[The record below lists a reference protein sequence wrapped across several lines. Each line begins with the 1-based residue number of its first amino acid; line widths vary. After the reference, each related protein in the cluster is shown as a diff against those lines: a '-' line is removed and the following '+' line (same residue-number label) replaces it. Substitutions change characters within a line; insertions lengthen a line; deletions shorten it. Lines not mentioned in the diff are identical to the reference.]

1 MNIQWYH
8 STPRSPMKNSLVEIM
23 VKLIK
28 RPLYKVMGDHPLTQS
43 DLVTLLSDCQASVNS
58 RSLGYLSDDPKNDNF
73 LPLTPAHLVLGRG
86 ITPIPHELYHSMHRL
101 SPHEHWSQRI
111 TLANRFFNTWKKTY
125 LMKLRDLTRS
135 KANSEGIKEG
145 SIVLLLD
152 EKITPRSW
160 PIAIVDEIIPTR
172 SSDKPRSVFL
182 RLPLSAK
189 HIDNKGRQRKQ
200 PTRLKRGVERLVLLE
215 SAYE

>member
-1 MNIQWYH
+1 
-8 STPRSPMKNSLVEIM
+8 
-23 VKLIK
+23 
-28 RPLYKVMGDHPLTQS
+28 
-43 DLVTLLSDCQASVNS
+43 
-58 RSLGYLSDDPKNDNF
+58 
-73 LPLTPAHLVLGRG
+73 
-86 ITPIPHELYHSMHRL
+86 
-101 SPHEHWSQRI
+101 
-111 TLANRFFNTWKKTY
+111 
-125 LMKLRDLTRS
+125 MKLRDLTRS

-189 HIDNKGRQRKQ
+189 HIDNKG
-200 PTRLKRGVERLVLLE
+200 
-215 SAYE
+215 